1 VEINR
6 NIQLLNHKNM
16 KTRSILMTTLCSLM
30 LGMGFASCSDDDEP
44 ETIIEPAEY
53 PAYILNEGLWGANN
67 ANITSFMPNYK
78 AENLSDIYLKM
89 NNQQMGDVANAMM
102 EEDDNIYVV
111 LNGSKYVARL
121 DMGVKELARYTFPE
135 AEGAPRCIDVE
146 DGYAYVTQY
155 GGQVTKLNTKDMTLA
170 GTFKGGDN
178 LEGIVEKDGK
188 LYVANTYTVDGSN
201 NWIYNKEVFVIDAQT
216 MTLEKTIEVV
226 ENPTKLYEIDDKI
239 YLISQ
244 GNYFDVAGA
253 LQVID
258 PKTNTSNVILNDV
271 TKITEGNDGLIY
283 GVSSTYDANWQLSNS
298 FFTYNPSNGSIN
310 ETSFLKD
317 TPSSFA
323 TDAIYLME
331 VDEETGFIYIGTSD
345 YTTNGTIYQFDKG
358 GKFVQS
364 FDSGGINPSA
374 MVFVD

>member
-1 VEINR
+1 
-6 NIQLLNHKNM
+6 
-16 KTRSILMTTLCSLM
+16 MTTLCSLM
-30 LGMGFASCSDDDEP
+30 LGMGFTACSDDDLEEP
-44 ETIIEPAEY
+44 EVIIEPTEY
-53 PAYILNEGLWGANN
+53 PTYILNEGHWGANN
-67 ANITSFMPNYK
+67 AGIAMFVHPFYEIVTED
-78 AENLSDIYLKM
+78 AYLKA
-89 NNQQMGDVANAMM
+89 NGTKMGDVANAMM

-121 DMGVKELARYTFPE
+121 DLNVKEQTRYTFPE

-146 DGYAYVTQY
+146 DDYAYVTQY
-155 GGQVTKLNTKDMTLA
+155 GGQVTKLNTKEMTLA

-188 LYVANTYTVDGSN
+188 LYVANSYTVDGSN
-201 NWIYNKEVFVIDAQT
+201 NWIYNKEVFVIDAKT
-216 MTLEKTIEVV
+216 MTLEKTINVV
-226 ENPTKLYEIDDKI
+226 DNPTKMFEIDNKI
-239 YLISQ
+239 YLISA
-244 GNYFDVAGA
+244 GNYYDVPGA

-258 PKTNTSNVILNDV
+258 TKVGTSNVILNDV
-271 TKITEGNDGLIY
+271 TKITEGNDELIY
-283 GVSSTYDANWQLSNS
+283 GVRSTYDENWQLSNS

-317 TPSSFA
+317 APSSFA

-358 GKFVQS
+358 GKLVQS

-374 MVFVD
+374 MIFVD

>member
-1 VEINR
+1 
-6 NIQLLNHKNM
+6 
-16 KTRSILMTTLCSLM
+16 MTALCSLM

-44 ETIIEPAEY
+44 EVIIEPADY

-121 DMGVKELARYTFPE
+121 DMGVKELARYTFPSTDGE
-135 AEGAPRCIDVE
+135 PRCIDVE

-188 LYVANTYTVDGSN
+188 LYVANSYTVDGSN
-201 NWIYNKEVFVIDAQT
+201 NWIYNKEVFVIDAKT
-216 MTLEKTIEVV
+216 MALEKTINVV
-226 ENPTKLYEIDDKI
+226 DNPTKMYEINDKI
-239 YLISQ
+239 YLISV

-271 TKITEGNDGLIY
+271 TKITEGNDELIY
-283 GVSSTYDANWQLSNS
+283 GVRSTYDENWQLSNS

-317 TPSSFA
+317 APSSFA
-323 TDAIYLME
+323 THAIYLME

-358 GKFVQS
+358 GKLVQS

-374 MVFVD
+374 MIFVD

>member
-1 VEINR
+1 
-6 NIQLLNHKNM
+6 M
-16 KTRSILMTTLCSLM
+16 KTRSILMTALCSLM
-30 LGMGFASCSDDDEP
+30 LGMSFASCSDDDEP
-44 ETIIEPAEY
+44 GMEPIIDPVDY
-53 PAYILNEGLWGANN
+53 PAYILNEGAWGANN

-78 AENLSDIYLKM
+78 AENLSDVYLKT
-89 NNQQMGDVANAMM
+89 NGKKMGDVANAMM

-146 DGYAYVTQY
+146 DNYAYVTQY

-188 LYVANTYTVDGSN
+188 LYVANSYTVDGSN
-201 NWIYNKEVFVIDAQT
+201 NWIYNKEVFVIDAKT
-216 MTLEKTIEVV
+216 MTLEKTINVV
-226 ENPTKLYEIDDKI
+226 DNPTKMYEINDKI
-239 YLISQ
+239 YLISV

-253 LQVID
+253 LQVIN
-258 PKTNTSNVILNDV
+258 PQTNKAESILNDV
-271 TKITEGNDGLIY
+271 TKITEGNDELIY
-283 GVSSTYDANWQLSNS
+283 GVRSTYDENWQLSNS

-317 TPSSFA
+317 APSSFA

-358 GKFVQS
+358 GKLVQS

-374 MVFVD
+374 MIFVD

>member
-1 VEINR
+1 
-6 NIQLLNHKNM
+6 M
-16 KTRSILMTTLCSLM
+16 KTRSILITTLCSLM

-44 ETIIEPAEY
+44 EMEPIIDPVDY
-53 PAYILNEGLWGANN
+53 PAYILNEGAWGANN

-78 AENLSDIYLKM
+78 VENLSDVYLKT
-89 NNQQMGDVANAMM
+89 NGKKMGDVANAMM

-121 DMGVKELARYTFPE
+121 DLLCMELARYTFPE

-146 DGYAYVTQY
+146 DDYAYVTQY
-155 GGQVTKLNTKDMTLA
+155 GGQVTKLNIKDMTLA

-188 LYVANTYTVDGSN
+188 LYVANSYTVDGSN
-201 NWIYNKEVFVIDAQT
+201 NWIYNKEVFVIDAKT
-216 MTLEKTIEVV
+216 MALEKTIEVV
-226 ENPTKLYEIDDKI
+226 DNPTKLYEIDGKI

-244 GNYFDVAGA
+244 GNYADVAGA

-258 PKTNTSNVILNDV
+258 PKAGTSKVILNDV
-271 TKITEGNDGLIY
+271 TKITEGNNDLIY
-283 GVSSTYDANWQLSNS
+283 GICATYDANWQLTNS
-298 FFTYNPSNGSIN
+298 FFTYNPSTGAIS

-317 TPSSFA
+317 APSSFGTA
-323 TDAIYLME
+323 AIYLLE
-331 VDEETGFIYIGTSD
+331 VDEETGFIYISTSD

-358 GKFVQS
+358 GKLVKS

>member
-1 VEINR
+1 
-6 NIQLLNHKNM
+6 
-16 KTRSILMTTLCSLM
+16 M

-44 ETIIEPAEY
+44 EMEPIIDPVDY
-53 PAYILNEGLWGANN
+53 PAYILNEGAWGANN

-78 AENLSDIYLKM
+78 VENLSDVYLKT
-89 NNQQMGDVANAMM
+89 NGKKMGDVANAMM

-121 DMGVKELARYTFPE
+121 DLLCMELARYTFPE

-146 DGYAYVTQY
+146 DDYAYVTQY
-155 GGQVTKLNTKDMTLA
+155 GGQVTKLNIKDMTLA

-188 LYVANTYTVDGSN
+188 LYVANSYTVDGSN
-201 NWIYNKEVFVIDAQT
+201 NWIYNKEVFVIDAKT
-216 MTLEKTIEVV
+216 MALEKTIEVV
-226 ENPTKLYEIDDKI
+226 DNPTKLYEIDGKI

-244 GNYFDVAGA
+244 GNYADVAGA

-258 PKTNTSNVILNDV
+258 PKAGTSKVILNDV
-271 TKITEGNDGLIY
+271 TKITEGNNDLIY
-283 GVSSTYDANWQLSNS
+283 GICATYDANWQLTNS
-298 FFTYNPSNGSIN
+298 FFTYNPSTGAIS

-317 TPSSFA
+317 APSSFGTA
-323 TDAIYLME
+323 AIYLLE
-331 VDEETGFIYIGTSD
+331 VDEETGFIYISTSD

-358 GKFVQS
+358 GKLVKS

>member
-1 VEINR
+1 
-6 NIQLLNHKNM
+6 M

-30 LGMGFASCSDDDEP
+30 LSMSFASCSDDDEP
-44 ETIIEPAEY
+44 GMEPIIDPVDY
-53 PAYILNEGLWGANN
+53 PAYILNEGAWGANN

-121 DMGVKELARYTFPE
+121 DLTTKEQARYTFPE

-146 DGYAYVTQY
+146 DDYAYVTQY

-226 ENPTKLYEIDDKI
+226 DNPTKLYEIDDKI
-239 YLISQ
+239 YLISA
-244 GNYFDVAGA
+244 GNYYDILPQEKEVDAA
-253 LQVID
+253 LQ
-258 PKTNTSNVILNDV
+258 ILNPQ
-271 TKITEGNDGLIY
+271 TNSAQIITKASKITKGNDGMIY
-283 GVSSTYDANWQLSNS
+283 GIRTYNNKNS
-298 FFTYNPSNGSIN
+298 FFIYNPKVGEVS
-310 ETSFLKD
+310 ETSFLQD
-317 TPSSFA
+317 APSSFTTA
-323 TDAIYLME
+323 TIYLLE

-345 YTTNGTIYQFDKG
+345 YVTNGTIYQFDKN
-358 GKFVQS
+358 GKLVQS

-374 MVFVD
+374 MIFVD

>member
-1 VEINR
+1 
-6 NIQLLNHKNM
+6 M

-30 LGMGFASCSDDDEP
+30 LGMSFASCADDDDFENIGITP
-44 ETIIEPAEY
+44 DDGKDQY
-53 PAYILNEGLWGANN
+53 YVLNEGAWGANN
-67 ANITSFMPNYK
+67 ANITGFVYNEKNSTFESMG
-78 AENLSDIYLKM
+78 DIYLGINK
-89 NNQQMGDVANAMM
+89 QQLGDVANAMM

-155 GGQVTKLNTKDMTLA
+155 GGQVSKLNTKDMTLA

-188 LYVANTYTVDGSN
+188 LYVANSYTVDGSN
-201 NWIYNKEVFVIDAQT
+201 NWIYNKEVFVIDAKT
-216 MTLEKTIEVV
+216 MTLEKTINVV
-226 ENPTKLYEIDDKI
+226 DNPTKMYEINDKI
-239 YLISQ
+239 YLISV

-253 LQVID
+253 LQVIN
-258 PKTNTSNVILNDV
+258 PQTNKAESILNDV

-283 GVSSTYDANWQLSNS
+283 GVRSTYDENWQLSNS

-317 TPSSFA
+317 APSSFA

-358 GKFVQS
+358 GKLVQS

-374 MVFVD
+374 MIFVD

>member
-1 VEINR
+1 
-6 NIQLLNHKNM
+6 
-16 KTRSILMTTLCSLM
+16 MTALCSLM
-30 LGMGFASCSDDDEP
+30 LGMSFASCSDDDEP
-44 ETIIEPAEY
+44 GMEPIIDPVDY
-53 PAYILNEGLWGANN
+53 PAYILNEGAWGANN

-78 AENLSDIYLKM
+78 AENLSDVYLKM

-146 DGYAYVTQY
+146 DDYAYVTQY

-188 LYVANTYTVDGSN
+188 LYVANSYTVDGSN
-201 NWIYNKEVFVIDAQT
+201 NWIYNKEVFVIDAKT
-216 MTLEKTIEVV
+216 MTLEKTINVV
-226 ENPTKLYEIDDKI
+226 DNPTKMYEINDKI
-239 YLISQ
+239 YLISV

-253 LQVID
+253 LQVIN
-258 PKTNTSNVILNDV
+258 PQTNKAESILNDV
-271 TKITEGNDGLIY
+271 TKITEGNDELIY
-283 GVSSTYDANWQLSNS
+283 GVRSTYDENWQLSNS

-317 TPSSFA
+317 APSSFA

-358 GKFVQS
+358 GKLVQS

-374 MVFVD
+374 MIFVD

>member
-1 VEINR
+1 
-6 NIQLLNHKNM
+6 M

-30 LGMGFASCSDDDEP
+30 LGMSFASCSDDDEP
-44 ETIIEPAEY
+44 GMEPIIDPVDY
-53 PAYILNEGLWGANN
+53 PAYILNEGAWGANN

-78 AENLSDIYLKM
+78 AENLSDVYLKT
-89 NNQQMGDVANAMM
+89 NGKKMGDVANAMM

-146 DGYAYVTQY
+146 DDYAYVTQY

-188 LYVANTYTVDGSN
+188 LYVANSYTVDGSN
-201 NWIYNKEVFVIDAQT
+201 NWIYNKEVFVIDAKT
-216 MTLEKTIEVV
+216 MTLEKTINVV
-226 ENPTKLYEIDDKI
+226 DNPTKMYEINDKI
-239 YLISQ
+239 YLISV

-253 LQVID
+253 LQVIN
-258 PKTNTSNVILNDV
+258 PQTNKAESILNDV
-271 TKITEGNDGLIY
+271 TKITEGNDELIY
-283 GVSSTYDANWQLSNS
+283 GVRSTYDENWQLSNS

-317 TPSSFA
+317 APSSFA

-358 GKFVQS
+358 GKLVQS

-374 MVFVD
+374 MIFVD

>member
-1 VEINR
+1 
-6 NIQLLNHKNM
+6 M

-30 LGMGFASCSDDDEP
+30 LGMGFASCLDDEDEP
-44 ETIIEPAEY
+44 EPIIEPGTY

-67 ANITSFMPNYK
+67 ANITRFYPLYK
-78 AENLSDIYLKM
+78 IDNLSDFYQEM
-89 NNQQMGDVANAMM
+89 NGTKMGDVANAMM
-102 EEDDNIYVV
+102 EEDDNIFVV

-121 DMGVKELARYTFPE
+121 DLLCMEQARYTFPSTDGE
-135 AEGAPRCIDVE
+135 PRCIDVE
-146 DGYAYVTQY
+146 DGFAYVTQY
-155 GGQVTKLNTKDMTLA
+155 GGQVTKLNIKDMTLA

-239 YLISQ
+239 YLISA
-244 GNYFDVAGA
+244 GNYYDILPQEKEVDAA
-253 LQVID
+253 LQ
-258 PKTNTSNVILNDV
+258 ILNPQ
-271 TKITEGNDGLIY
+271 TNSAQIITKASKITKGNDGMIY
-283 GVSSTYDANWQLSNS
+283 GIRTYNNKNS
-298 FFTYNPSNGSIN
+298 FFIYNPKVGEVS
-310 ETSFLKD
+310 ETSFLQD
-317 TPSSFA
+317 APSSFSTA
-323 TDAIYLME
+323 AIYLLE
-331 VDEETGFIYIGTSD
+331 VDEETGFIYVGTSD

-358 GKFVQS
+358 GKLVKS

-374 MVFVD
+374 MVFID

>member
-1 VEINR
+1 
-6 NIQLLNHKNM
+6 M
-16 KTRSILMTTLCSLM
+16 KTRSILMTALCSLM
-30 LGMGFASCSDDDEP
+30 LSMSFASCSDDDEP
-44 ETIIEPAEY
+44 GMEPIIDPVDY
-53 PAYILNEGLWGANN
+53 PAYILNEGAWGANN

-78 AENLSDIYLKM
+78 AENLSDVYLKT
-89 NNQQMGDVANAMM
+89 NGKKMGDVANAMM

-121 DMGVKELARYTFPE
+121 DLTTKEQARYTFPE

-146 DGYAYVTQY
+146 DDYAYVTQY
-155 GGQVTKLNTKDMTLA
+155 GGQVSKLNIKEMTLA

-188 LYVANTYTVDGSN
+188 LYVANSYTVDGSGN
-201 NWIYNKEVFVIDAQT
+201 YDYKKEVFVIDAKT
-216 MTLEKTIEVV
+216 MTLEKTINVV
-226 ENPTKLYEIDDKI
+226 DNPTKMYEINDKI
-239 YLISQ
+239 YLISV

-317 TPSSFA
+317 APSSFA

-331 VDEETGFIYIGTSD
+331 VDEETGFIYVGTSD
-345 YTTNGTIYQFDKG
+345 YTTNGTIYQFDKN
-358 GKFVQS
+358 GKLVQS

-374 MVFVD
+374 MIFVD